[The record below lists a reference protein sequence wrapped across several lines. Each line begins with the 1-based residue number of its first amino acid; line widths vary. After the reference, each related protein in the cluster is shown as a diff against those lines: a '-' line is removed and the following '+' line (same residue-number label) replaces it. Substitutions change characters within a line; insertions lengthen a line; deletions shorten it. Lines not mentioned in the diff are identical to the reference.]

1 MLKKNIECTYS
12 TVRLKKP
19 RFAGTVLSSPA
30 RIFAKYEQNFRSKLI
45 RLIVD
50 LPFAL
55 VEGFR
60 QWTRGGKKKKANDL
74 SSPLFPPLR
83 FMRIK
88 NEVFGGGVLL

>member
-1 MLKKNIECTYS
+1 VLKKNIECTYS

-30 RIFAKYEQNFRSKLI
+30 RIFAKYEQIFRSKLI

-50 LPFAL
+50 LDTFAL

-60 QWTRGGKKKKANDL
+60 QWTRGKKKKKSGRPIPAPL
-74 SSPLFPPLR
+74 SPS
-83 FMRIK
+83 
-88 NEVFGGGVLL
+88 EVYEN